1 MSYNPIEAAEAL
13 QSIDQQTLNQYMRN
27 PPPGIPGYQVAAEVA
42 RRADMAKRFAALDAK
57 QKTDQQT
64 GTVIDEVMRA
74 LNPGSVNPAPANPSQ
89 LASRSIPS
97 NITGANAPMSPP
109 AMRPP
114 VNAGIASG
122 MQAQPALSPQVMQAA
137 GGTMGRTVYAR
148 HGGVPAGEVYGA
160 GGSDALEE
168 ALKRQRKS
176 GARLYSKERSRSFE
190 GDLKNPY
197 PEQELKRLA
206 MLASSAREENN
217 IAHGGMGR
225 TAFASNGTQGRT
237 VYAQDGYVDPSIKMP
252 NFPTRA
258 AYEASI
264 DPRRNEVAASE
275 ARARALQQQAEF
287 TRRGGPDFTYP
298 ADPRASSGP
307 EMLAAQETRQR
318 MARFGINPD
327 APNAI
332 SALADAEQGQLEGRG
347 RLEGDIMANNVSPLM
362 GLAETPSIESAVK
375 AVDRGVQLVDHNL
388 GGALGEYIPK
398 KEVRAVPRKQ
408 TSIELASGYSD
419 ALKYL
424 TDPGAGGTAYKS
436 AEEEFDYGNQSESE
450 IIAIEE
456 QDEIDRLNKLAFED
470 LYGDQTTGPS
480 AGFPGPRPDVDQG
493 GGILTDVTGGDV
505 AEVKDA
511 SAGADARGGVVPSK
525 VVPAP
530 DLRVAPG
537 DGAGSDTRTEA
548 LARQTEA
555 ETERGTITFLGPVD
569 SDKIISD
576 TYAALSKDSQEA
588 FKRIED
594 QFDTLKDY
602 DPRQSIQDIQ
612 AGRASRIEQIKS
624 DTNIQRLLTA
634 SAAFL
639 GTTTFYEGFGKAME
653 GMTDLSK
660 EEQKQVLALQ
670 DKIDESDLT
679 ARAAYVEHQAK
690 MASMENNLLAA
701 KRADQRGNSEEASR
715 RAALA
720 VAERAAAN
728 DLLYKA
734 EQLANTKAAQ
744 VISKLAYTYKKPSDA
759 KVAMDEF
766 ITNQWRVLTPEE
778 KVEFGWPEGAT
789 TIGQLDF
796 NIAADKIGAYLK
808 KVMPPS
814 SSGGYAEINYRDRVA
829 KDARGELEDIKTG
842 FDKAWGTAGGAD
854 STLDLK
860 RIAAL
865 TGTPMPTLTEKSNML
880 SPLARRNTEVMA
892 AVQDYMAWQSYRRN
906 INNSAVVDEILRQY
920 PKVIDIER
928 RIGNMDRAENA
939 GQGTGGE
946 GDNEFDGNAYIK
958 P

>member
-1 MSYNPIEAAEAL
+1 
-13 QSIDQQTLNQYMRN
+13 
-27 PPPGIPGYQVAAEVA
+27 
-42 RRADMAKRFAALDAK
+42 
-57 QKTDQQT
+57 
-64 GTVIDEVMRA
+64 
-74 LNPGSVNPAPANPSQ
+74 
-89 LASRSIPS
+89 
-97 NITGANAPMSPP
+97 
-109 AMRPP
+109 
-114 VNAGIASG
+114 
-122 MQAQPALSPQVMQAA
+122 
-137 GGTMGRTVYAR
+137 
-148 HGGVPAGEVYGA
+148 
-160 GGSDALEE
+160 
-168 ALKRQRKS
+168 
-176 GARLYSKERSRSFE
+176 
-190 GDLKNPY
+190 
-197 PEQELKRLA
+197 
-206 MLASSAREENN
+206 
-217 IAHGGMGR
+217 
-225 TAFASNGTQGRT
+225 
-237 VYAQDGYVDPSIKMP
+237 MP

-327 APNAI
+327 APNAVT
-332 SALADAEQGQLEGRG
+332 ALSKAEQGEVEALKAYREAQPERGTLAGNLGTFHNEVMAAQRAGQQLERG

-493 GGILTDVTGGDV
+493 GGILTDVTGGGTDTTPEVAVTGGDV

-796 NIAADKIGAYLK
+796 NIAADKIAAYLK

-939 GQGTGGE
+939 RQGAGGE